1 MTIVLSQDQTGAVPS
16 WAAWNATT
24 DDYDGAPNSTHN
36 QIGYGA
42 MHEEAIQDLLTKLPV
57 CFREEI
63 H

>member
-1 MTIVLSQDQTGAVPS
+1 VPS

-24 DDYDGAPNSTHN
+24 DDYDGAPDSTHN